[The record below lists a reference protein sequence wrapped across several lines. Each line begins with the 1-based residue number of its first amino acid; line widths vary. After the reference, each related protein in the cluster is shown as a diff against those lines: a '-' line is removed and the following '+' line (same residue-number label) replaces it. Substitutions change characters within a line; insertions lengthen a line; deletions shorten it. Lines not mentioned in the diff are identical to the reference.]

1 VSTFQIAFYVA
12 FAVFLLGLIYRIS
25 SWFCLTFGEREE
37 ALRPAHRILAAL
49 RGIVL
54 TLLSAKF
61 PLLVRTFL
69 LEVLLQTRTLKE
81 STLRWVMHICL
92 FWGFMLL
99 LLMHALE
106 RFISYPLFK
115 AYSPTLNPFMFLRNF
130 FGLMLLAGVVISL
143 YRRFYLKIPRL
154 QTNLTDKLSIL
165 LLAVVMG
172 SGFLLEAV
180 KVGSYREYQRMVED
194 YAAVADPEEKDA
206 LERFWVQ
213 EYGVVSPNP
222 SVPGDREILAKGKE
236 AHESYCASC
245 HSRPQWAFLSYTLA
259 KGLKPLAG
267 PLDKARFPLFLW
279 YIHFLACFV
288 GLAYLPF
295 GRLFHLFAGPVSLL
309 ANAVMDPVRSDPANL
324 MTKRIVELDAC
335 THCGSC
341 TMRCYVGVWVE
352 AMGSLQILPSEK
364 LSPLRAF
371 ASGKGLS
378 EAGIRG
384 LQEGLLLCTN
394 CHRCTDVCPVGIDLQ
409 ELWFSA
415 REALFRRGV
424 PEMLMLS
431 PLSLYRGLRCE
442 DIAEE
447 DYGKP
452 VEEVRQAMHKACRTL
467 DMYGPFIDIR
477 QTDKEFKRALK
488 LSDWGET
495 FSTCYTCTT
504 CTTACPIVANYIH
517 TPGALGLTPHQ
528 IIHCAVIGLSDPIF
542 RSKMLW
548 SCLGCYQCQEAC
560 PQNVRVTDVFY
571 QLKNMAM
578 ARMRGGKPAGT
589 NL

>member
-1 VSTFQIAFYVA
+1 VSTFRILLYVA
-12 FAVFLLGLIYRIS
+12 VAAFLLGLVYRVS
-25 SWFCLTFGEREE
+25 SWFRLTFGEKEE
-37 ALRPAHRILAAL
+37 ALRPARRVLAAA
-49 RGIVL
+49 RGITL
-54 TLLSAKF
+54 TLLSGKILILAK
-61 PLLVRTFL
+61 TFL

-81 STLRWVMHICL
+81 NTLRWVMHICL

-115 AYSPTLNPFMFLRNF
+115 GYSPTINPFMFLRNV
-130 FGLMLLAGVVISL
+130 FGVMVLVGVVISL
-143 YRRFYLKIPRL
+143 YRRFSLKIPRL

-180 KVGSYREYQRMVED
+180 KVGSFGEYQRMVED
-194 YAAVADPEEKDA
+194 YASVADQEEKDA

-213 EYGVVSPNP
+213 EYGVVSPTP
-222 SVPGDREILAKGKE
+222 AAPGDGDLMAKGKE
-236 AHESYCASC
+236 AHENYCASC
-245 HSRPQWAFLSYTLA
+245 HSRPQWAFLTYAVA
-259 KGLKPLAG
+259 KGLKPLAT
-267 PLDKARFPLFLW
+267 PLDKARFPLILW
-279 YIHFLACFV
+279 YVHFLACFV

-295 GRLFHLFAGPVSLL
+295 SRLFHMFAGPVSLL
-309 ANAVMDPVRSDPANL
+309 ANAVMDPVKSDPANL

-341 TMRCYVGVWVE
+341 TMRCSVGVWAE
-352 AMGSLQILPSEK
+352 AVGNLQILPSEK
-364 LSPLRAF
+364 LAPLRAF
-371 ASGKGLS
+371 AGGKGLT
-378 EAGIRG
+378 EADFRG

-394 CHRCTDVCPVGIDLQ
+394 CHRCTDVCPVGINLQ

-415 REALFRRGV
+415 REALFRKGV
-424 PEMLMLS
+424 PEVLMLS

-442 DIAEE
+442 DIGEE

-452 VEEVRQAMHKACRTL
+452 AERVRQAMDRACRNQ
-467 DMYGPFIDIR
+467 DMDGPFIDIR
-477 QTDKEFKRALK
+477 QADREFKKALG

-495 FSTCYTCTT
+495 FSACFTCTT
-504 CTTACPIVANYIH
+504 CTAACPIVWNYSH
-517 TPGALGLTPHQ
+517 APGALGLAPHQ
-528 IIHCAVIGLSDPIF
+528 IIHCARLGLSDPIF
-542 RSKMLW
+542 TSKMLW

-560 PQNVRVTDVFY
+560 PQKVRVADVFY

-578 ARMRGGKPAGT
+578 ARMRGERPTGKNP
-589 NL
+589 